1 MKSESWVKRMNCVAW
16 GSYLDSGSAIKFHA
30 CGSWLNINVDNSLC
44 HKLL

>member
-1 MKSESWVKRMNCVAW
+1 VLHEGHTWTVEVPF
-16 GSYLDSGSAIKFHA
+16 KFHA